1 MAKKYET
8 SDFDFDKDFELGDF
22 DFDDSRKS
30 SSKRS
35 RHEDIA
41 RAAFKGVGEGLTENL
56 IESTIRRALP
66 KGYGEALDLYND
78 GKNSLEALYNTAFK
92 ELKPGIDSTKR
103 LTRQIMPGISDVLP
117 DSIEKFLK
125 EWSAPDNSEGAG
137 DKVSEETQR
146 DNSMA
151 IEIGAIF
158 QGQAEMSARTEQRAD
173 ARERVRESL
182 TQVRHNQE
190 MKTLSII
197 AQSVH
202 RQAQYQD
209 KILINFQRKSL
220 ELQMRQYYATVDQ
233 LNVTRKGFIIQKQL
247 LEAIAEYSRM
257 PDFEKTT
264 ISTKFKELTRN
275 KFIEQARDS
284 MFGRTGEFF
293 KRFTDNITKS
303 VGQQLSM
310 FATGL
315 AMSADSIGMGIDMA
329 KSMGGEFDPAAE
341 GAGMAGKAAGD
352 FLLGKLQGTVGER
365 LAKNKNIARGSHYL
379 QYGTRNMQHVTRK
392 FLNNS
397 GVENGMGERTW
408 GPLDFVRRFLLEN
421 VPGMGAD
428 LSIDRDKVGD
438 LHQPAAINKLTLK
451 TWNEVI
457 PGYLARIHREIYQLR
472 TGDEKAP
479 LLAYDFTSNRFGTE
493 KGVANS
499 VLKEFLS
506 KGRPQVKQGIS
517 EIMQTV
523 GLNNLRGTPRQ
534 KVEEALLSHAMA
546 QGDTSYETMG
556 KSSTWKSL
564 PPNLRKLVSNSFK
577 RHYGTSQGG
586 FTNTAEG
593 WARINNVDSKFKD
606 LTHSLSDPRSHIQ
619 SLVNAGQ
626 LEALVRYG
634 VVTEDGR
641 INLELFKQ
649 YLINTNQVD
658 ADGEFINKNLNDP
671 KFNHS
676 STSASSSPASGS
688 GIFSGNKDS
697 YDMGGMPGDVAEIR
711 DIIRQYPDKT
721 DVVIGLLGDINK
733 QLQAGIP
740 TSSISMEE
748 MQERVK
754 KSKLNPLNWT
764 LGDSIGAGVRGIKN
778 LGRSILTSA
787 RKLSGMANKAIGFG
801 GSFAKAAF
809 SRVGDFVNDLWI
821 KGEIK
826 ARLTKAKLLAGEYYD
841 EASGKVLKSWKDI
854 KGRVVDKDGNVVLD
868 IDEMKDAFIGTKYGR
883 ALSSIISG
891 SFNFARGL
899 TGQARK
905 LFGGGM
911 QSVLAVKDAVK
922 DLWLKYRPAYDV
934 YVKGEPEPILYKS
947 GFDRGLYRDRQTGAQ
962 LRHPGEIKNEV
973 VDSDGNILVTKEH
986 LERGLVDVNGVT
998 IGGVLARGIGMIKH
1012 FATRGLSLAKKIF
1025 ANVSGRVGDIM
1036 RNVGGYFYDFF
1047 GGIFG
1052 LRGEFIKN
1060 SKTQTETQLA
1070 ILQILKERLPRR
1082 KRTIGDADGDGI
1094 RDGSVD
1100 DLRRRRKEKKA
1111 EEDAAKA
1118 AASGKVIPGL
1128 GLFGGLGDSLKSL
1141 YNKAFGKDKDDEDDG
1156 IGLDD
1161 VADGAS
1167 LASDAGDLAKKSRIG
1182 RWLSKGKGFGKRA
1195 LGGAGSLFKKG
1206 LGSLGA
1212 LRGVSGLLGRGGLSA
1227 LRIGGTIGAGLL
1239 TTTGGAIAGGLGALA
1254 TGTLAVLT
1262 SPISLTLL
1270 GLTAGYYGY
1279 KYLTKARMGVMS
1291 RPRFAQYGFQD
1302 NDEENSVTLEPI
1314 TRLEKMLEPAVKIS
1328 KEGQASLDG
1337 SKFKMDDILEL
1348 FSVNSRDLRQYRRMM
1363 TWFNDRFKPVFLAH
1377 VSAMRAKFPDATLSS
1392 LDNQKNKQALITH
1405 LDATSMPDGP
1415 YDVIDSPF
1423 KEIEYLKV
1431 RASGV
1436 SSAIEMAKA
1445 QLGKELKDVGMRAD
1459 PVKAGMTAAAL
1470 KEAKD
1475 AAEAAYHAK
1484 GIGRADY
1491 KPNPDAPLAAGAM
1504 VFGSGSAAY
1513 LKTDIRQVS
1522 ALDTVKYKAYGLR
1535 SMEADKIIALKRLE
1549 GWLENKVSW
1558 TDKKPSLSVDAY
1570 ELAEVAA
1577 PWFGFPGLN
1586 SKQGTVWMRWFE
1598 QRFQPVFLNYVGGL
1612 FAYTDK
1618 KKISE
1623 GANVLLPKDAV
1634 TIANALRGTMSTS
1647 GFRRAIWEVTDS
1659 PWRGYDLNTTP
1670 ESTDGNIEALVQTA
1684 KAVLNEE
1691 HKKVA
1696 DAVARKAQAE
1706 KNAKSPKATGNIL
1719 TDSVN
1724 KMIQSGYTPAQVN
1737 IRSDGRG
1744 VQGAGDYLDGSRV
1757 NHNLV
1762 GGGGSVNKLASST
1775 GEGWHANKDT
1785 ILGAA
1790 SMVGVDAR
1798 VMTSLIAIESG
1809 FSNKAASGTSSATGL
1824 GQFTNDT
1831 WARMLKK
1838 HGGKYGLDPTASRTD
1853 ARANALMTAALMKD
1867 SLATMQTYLKRPV
1880 TAVDL
1885 YLSHFLGASG
1895 AKRFLTTLSNDPST
1909 IGAQLLPDFAKSN
1922 RDIFYVNGNS
1932 SQPRT
1937 LSEIYQLLARRMQNR
1952 AADFGVR
1959 DTDFI
1964 GGASA
1969 SQPKPLATGK
1979 DGIRIVLMREA
1990 STDDGTF
1997 GKVTLPD
2004 GTSFESL
2011 ELPWRENKPMVS
2023 CIPEGTYV
2031 CQSKTSQKFGD
2042 VYELK
2047 DVPGR
2052 AGILIHAGNAA
2063 GDESRGRRSDV
2074 RGCILLGKSRSSEGK
2089 QKTIAQSREAV
2100 REFNDKLAGRPFTLV
2115 VRNAI
2120 NQAGSVDQGKPK
2132 TDMATP
2138 AGQAQS
2144 YNNPTIPGTNI
2155 PSGVMRNTPVVAPS
2169 PSSNTSSTQNTP
2181 EPTGPG
2187 LAEVLKRRVTPSIST
2202 QAEASP
2208 NIVRQAQ
2215 IQNDSLSQANV
2226 SLINSVL
2233 REQLTT
2239 QRSIEGIAKQILNQM
2254 VMKES
2259 TSAATSS
2266 SSTQGVSGPKRTSD
2280 MPKPAVKM
2288 SR

>member
-1 MAKKYET
+1 MGKKYET
-8 SDFDFDKDFELGDF
+8 SDFDFDKDFGIGDF
-22 DFDDSRKS
+22 DFDEPKRG

-35 RHEDIA
+35 RHEEIA
-41 RAAFKGVGEGLTENL
+41 RSAFKGVGEGLTENL

-66 KGYGEALDLYND
+66 KGYGEALDLYNE
-78 GKNSLEALYNTAFK
+78 GKNSLESLYNTAFK

-103 LTRQIMPGISDVLP
+103 LTRQIMPGISNVLP
-117 DSIEKFLK
+117 ESIENFLK
-125 EWSAPDNSEGAG
+125 EWSAPDASDGAG

-173 ARERVRESL
+173 ARDRIRESL

-190 MKTLSII
+190 MKALSLI
-197 AQSVH
+197 AQNVH
-202 RQAQYQD
+202 RQTQYQD

-233 LNVTRKGFIIQKQL
+233 LNVTRKGFMIQKQL

-310 FATGL
+310 FASGL

-329 KSMGGEFDPAAE
+329 KSMGGEFDPATE
-341 GAGMAGKAAGD
+341 GAGMAGRAAGD
-352 FLLGKLQGTVGER
+352 FLLSKLQGTAAGK
-365 LAKNKNIARGSHYL
+365 LAKNKNIARGSHFL

-397 GVENGMGERTW
+397 GVENAMGERTW
-408 GPLDFVRRFLLEN
+408 GPLDFLRRFLLEN

-479 LLAYDFTSNRFGTE
+479 LMAYDFSSNRFSTE

-499 VLKEFLS
+499 VLKGFLS
-506 KGRPQVKQGIS
+506 QGRPQVKNNIS

-523 GLNNLRGTPRQ
+523 GLNNLRGNPRRQ
-534 KVEEALLSHAMA
+534 VEEAILSHAMT
-546 QGDTSYETMG
+546 QGDTSFDTMS
-556 KSSTWKSL
+556 KTSTWKSL
-564 PPNLRKLVSNSFK
+564 SPNLRKLVANSFK
-577 RHYGTSQGG
+577 RHYGSSQGE

-593 WARINNVDSKFKD
+593 WAKINSLDSKFKD
-606 LTHSLSDPRSHIQ
+606 LTHSLSDPRAHIQ
-619 SLVNAGQ
+619 SLINAGQ

-634 VVTEDGR
+634 VVTEDGK

-649 YLINTNQVD
+649 YLINTKQVD
-658 ADGEFINKNLNDP
+658 EDGEFINKNLNNP
-671 KFNHS
+671 KFHQG
-676 STSASSSPASGS
+676 SGS
-688 GIFSGNKDS
+688 GSSATSGSTNAFSSSKDA
-697 YDMGGMPGDVAEIR
+697 YDLGGVPQDVSEIR
-711 DIIRQYPDKT
+711 DILRQYPDKT
-721 DVVIGLLGDINK
+721 DTVISLLGDINK

-740 TSSISMEE
+740 TSSISLEDME
-748 MQERVK
+748 ERVK

-764 LGDSIGAGVRGIKN
+764 IGDSIGAGIRGAKN
-778 LGRSILTSA
+778 VARTILRTGRNVSRMLG
-787 RKLSGMANKAIGFG
+787 NKIGVAG
-801 GSFAKAAF
+801 TLAKSAF
-809 SRVGDFVNDLWI
+809 SKAGDFFNDLWI

-841 EASGKVLKSWKDI
+841 EASGNILKSWKDI
-854 KGRVVDKDGNVVLD
+854 KGRVVDKDGNVILD
-868 IDEMKDAFIGTKYGR
+868 IDEMKNAFIGTKYGR
-883 ALSSIISG
+883 ALSSLIG
-891 SFNFARGL
+891 SAFSFAKNM
-899 TGQARK
+899 TGRVGD
-905 LFGGGM
+905 LLGGG
-911 QSVLAVKDAVK
+911 SKSIAAAKATVKS
-922 DLWLKYRPAYDV
+922 LWLKYRPAYDV
-934 YVKGEPEPILYKS
+934 YVKGEPEPILFKS
-947 GFDRGLYRDRQTGAQ
+947 GFDRGLYRDRETGEK

-973 VDSDGNILVTKEH
+973 VDGDGNILVTKDQ
-986 LERGLVDVNGVT
+986 LARGLVDVNGVT
-998 IGGVLARGIGMIKH
+998 IGGMLARGIGLVTN
-1012 FATRGLSLAKKIF
+1012 FATRGLTLAKKIF
-1025 ANVSGRVGDIM
+1025 SRVTGRVGDIM

-1070 ILQILKERLPRR
+1070 ILQILKDRLPRR
-1082 KRTIGDADGDGI
+1082 KRVVGDSDGDGI
-1094 RDGSVD
+1094 RDGSVE

-1111 EEDAAKA
+1111 EDDAAKA
-1118 AASGKVIPGL
+1118 AASGKAVPGL
-1128 GLFGGLGDSLKSL
+1128 GLFGGIGDTLKSL
-1141 YNKAFGKDKDDEDDG
+1141 YSKTFGKKKDDDV
-1156 IGLDD
+1156 GLDD
-1161 VADGAS
+1161 IADGAS
-1167 LASDAGDLAKKSRIG
+1167 IANDVGDLAKKSRLGKILG
-1182 RWLSKGKGFGKRA
+1182 KGKA
-1195 LGGAGSLFKKG
+1195 LGGRALSGIGSLFKGG
-1206 LGSLGA
+1206 LGKLGA
-1212 LRGVSGLLGRGGLSA
+1212 LGTFGSMLGRGGLAA
-1227 LRIGGTIGAGLL
+1227 LRIGGTVGAGLMAG
-1239 TTTGGAIAGGLGALA
+1239 TGGVLAGGLGALA
-1254 TGTLAVLT
+1254 TGALAVLT

-1291 RPRFAQYGFQD
+1291 RARFAQYGFQD
-1302 NDEENSVTLEPI
+1302 NEEENAITLEPI
-1314 TRLEKMLEPAVKIS
+1314 TRLEKLLEPAVKIS
-1328 KEGQASLDG
+1328 KEGQASLEG
-1337 SKFKMDDILEL
+1337 SKFKIEDVLEI
-1348 FSVNSRDLRQYRRMM
+1348 FSVNPKDLRQYRRMM
-1363 TWFNDRFKPVFLAH
+1363 SWFNDRFKPIFLAH

-1423 KEIEYLKV
+1423 KEIDVLKV
-1431 RASGV
+1431 RSSGV
-1436 SSAIEMAKA
+1436 RSAIELAKA
-1445 QLGKELKDVGMRAD
+1445 QLEKDLKDVGMRAD
-1459 PVKAGMTAAAL
+1459 PLKAGLTAAGL
-1470 KEAKD
+1470 KEAKE

-1484 GIGRADY
+1484 GIGRKDY
-1491 KPNPDAPLAAGAM
+1491 KPNPDAPLAAGAT

-1513 LKTDIRQVS
+1513 LKTDVRQVS

-1549 GWLENKVSW
+1549 GWLEEKVSW
-1558 TDKKPSLSVDAY
+1558 ADKKPTLSVDAY
-1570 ELAEVAA
+1570 DLAEAAA

-1598 QRFQPVFLNYVGGL
+1598 QRFQPVFLNYIGGL

-1618 KKISE
+1618 KKIAE
-1623 GANVLLPKDAV
+1623 AANVLLPKDAV

-1647 GFRRAIWEVTDS
+1647 GFRRTIWEVTDS
-1659 PWRGYDLNTTP
+1659 PWKGYDLNTSP
-1670 ESTDGNIEALVQTA
+1670 DSTDGNIEALVQTA

-1696 DAVARKAQAE
+1696 DAVAKKAQAD
-1706 KNAKSPKATGNIL
+1706 KNSKSPKATGNVL
-1719 TDSVN
+1719 TDGVN
-1724 KMIQSGYTPAQVN
+1724 KMIHSGYNPNSVN
-1737 IRSDGRG
+1737 IRADGRG
-1744 VQGAGDYLDGSRV
+1744 VQAAGDNLDGATVS
-1757 NHNLV
+1757 HNLV
-1762 GGGGSVNKLASST
+1762 GGGGNINKLAASS
-1775 GEGWHANKDT
+1775 GDGWHANKDT

-1790 SMVGVDAR
+1790 SMVGVDPR
-1798 VMTSLIAIESG
+1798 VMTNLIAIESG
-1809 FSNKAASGTSSATGL
+1809 FSNKAANGNSTAAGL

-1831 WARMLKK
+1831 WAAMLKK

-1853 ARANALMTAALMKD
+1853 ARANALMTAAFMKD
-1867 SLATMQTYLKRPV
+1867 NLAAMQGYLKRPV

-1885 YLSHFLGASG
+1885 YLSHFLGGPG
-1895 AKRFLTTLSNDPST
+1895 AKRFLTTLSSDPST
-1909 IGAQLLPDFAKSN
+1909 IGAQLLPDFAKAN

-1937 LSEIYQLLARRMQNR
+1937 ISEIYQLLAKRMQNR

-1959 DTDFI
+1959 EMDFI
-1964 GGASA
+1964 GGAGA
-1969 SQPKPLATGK
+1969 SPMKPLAAGK
-1979 DGIRIVLMREA
+1979 DGIKVVLMREA

-1997 GKVTLPD
+1997 GKLTLPD
-2004 GTSFESL
+2004 GTSFETL

-2023 CIPEGTYV
+2023 CIPDGSYV
-2031 CQSKTSQKFGD
+2031 CQSKTNQKFGD

-2074 RGCILLGKSRSSEGK
+2074 RGCILLGKSRSSEGR

-2100 REFNDKLAGRPFTLV
+2100 REFNDKLAGRSFVLV
-2115 VRNAI
+2115 IRNAI

-2132 TDMATP
+2132 ADMATP

-2144 YNNPTIPGTNI
+2144 YNNPTIPGTNV
-2155 PSGVMRNTPVVAPS
+2155 PSGVVRNTPVVAQSPTPS
-2169 PSSNTSSTQNTP
+2169 PTSNASSNPATP
-2181 EPTGPG
+2181 NAGPG
-2187 LAEVLKRRVTPSIST
+2187 LAEMLKRRVTSSVST

-2208 NIVRQAQ
+2208 AVVQQAQ
-2215 IQNDSLSQANV
+2215 VQSDGLSQANV
-2226 SLINSVL
+2226 SLINSTL
-2233 REQLTT
+2233 REQLMV
-2239 QRSIEGIAKQILNQM
+2239 QRSIDNVAKQILNQM
-2254 VMKES
+2254 VMKGS
-2259 TSAATSS
+2259 TSAATST
-2266 SSTQGVSGPKRTSD
+2266 SSTQGASGPKRTSD
-2280 MPKPAVKM
+2280 MPKPAVDM